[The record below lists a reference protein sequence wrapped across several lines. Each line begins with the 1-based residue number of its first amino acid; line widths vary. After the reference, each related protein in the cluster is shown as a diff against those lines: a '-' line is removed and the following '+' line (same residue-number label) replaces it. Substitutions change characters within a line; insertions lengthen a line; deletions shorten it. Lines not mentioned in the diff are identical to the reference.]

1 MDFPAYYVATGEDVF
16 APTEATTS
24 PWDESA
30 QHGGPPTALLATAME
45 RAVGDPQMRMARITA
60 EFLGVIPR
68 REGYVV
74 TRLVRPGRRIAL
86 TEADLVVDDR
96 TVVTARA
103 WHLRVGPPPPEG
115 THRPELPSR
124 PRPEP
129 QPQVYFPGLGSWGY
143 GESIEW
149 RYTVGGL
156 HRRGPGAVWT
166 RLRVPLIEGQPL
178 TGLQRMLVVADA
190 ANGISTELPLESWFF
205 IPTGLNVN
213 LLRHTEAEWVHLAA
227 ETDVGTDGI
236 GLTVGTLADDDG
248 ALGQLSQPLV
258 IAPR

>member
-1 MDFPAYYVATGEDVF
+1 VDFPAYYVATGLDVF
-16 APTEATTS
+16 APTAATTS

-45 RAVGDPQMRMARITA
+45 QAIGDPQMRTARITA

-68 REGYVV
+68 REAHVV
-74 TRLVRPGRRIAL
+74 TRVVRPGRRIAL
-86 TEADLVVDDR
+86 TEADLVVDGR

-103 WHLRVGPPPPEG
+103 WHLRVGRPPPEG
-115 THRPELPSR
+115 TNRPEAPSR
-124 PRPEP
+124 PHADP
-129 QPQVYFPGLGSWGY
+129 QPQVFFPGLDSWGY

-149 RYTVGGL
+149 RYTFGGL
-156 HRRGPGAVWT
+156 HRPGPGAVWT

-178 TGLQRMLVVADA
+178 TGLQRALVVADA
-190 ANGISTELPLESWFF
+190 ANGISTELPLESWYF

-213 LLRHTEAEWVHLAA
+213 LLRYTGAEWVHLAA

-248 ALGQLSQPLV
+248 TLGQLSQPLV

>member
-1 MDFPAYYVATGEDVF
+1 MDFPAYYVATGESVF

-45 RAVGDPQMRMARITA
+45 RALGDPGMRMARITA
-60 EFLGVIPR
+60 EFLGVIPK
-68 REGYVV
+68 REARVV
-74 TRLVRPGRRIAL
+74 ARVARPGRRIAL

-96 TVVTARA
+96 AVVTARA
-103 WHLRVGPPPPEG
+103 WHLRPGPPPPEG
-115 THRPELPSR
+115 THRPATQIL
-124 PRPEP
+124 PRPDP
-129 QPQVYFPGLGSWGY
+129 QPQIFFPGLESWGY

-149 RYTVGGL
+149 RYTLGGL
-156 HRRGPGAVWT
+156 SQPGPGAVWT
-166 RLRVPLIEGQPL
+166 RLRVPLLEGEPL
-178 TGLQRMLVVADA
+178 TGLQRTLVVADA
-190 ANGISTELPLESWFF
+190 ANGISTELPLESWYF

-213 LLRHTEAEWVHLAA
+213 LLRYTDAEWVHLAA

-248 ALGQLSQPLV
+248 AVGQISQPLM

>member
-1 MDFPAYYVATGEDVF
+1 VDFPAYYVATGEDVF

-68 REGYVV
+68 REARVV
-74 TRLVRPGRRIAL
+74 ARLVRPGRRIAL

-96 TVVTARA
+96 AVVTARA
-103 WHLRVGPPPPEG
+103 WHLRVGPAPPEG
-115 THRPELPSR
+115 THRPEAPSR

-129 QPQVYFPGLGSWGY
+129 QPQVYFPGLDSWGY

-156 HRRGPGAVWT
+156 HKKGPGAVWT
-166 RLRVPLIEGQPL
+166 RLRVPLIEGQLL

-190 ANGISTELPLESWFF
+190 ANGISTELPLESWYF

-213 LLRHTEAEWVHLAA
+213 LLRYAKGEWVHLAA
-227 ETDVGTDGI
+227 KTDVGTDGI
-236 GLTVGTLADDDG
+236 GFTVGTLADDTG
-248 ALGQLSQPLV
+248 SLGQLSQPLV

>member
-1 MDFPAYYVATGEDVF
+1 MRFSAYYVRAGEDVF
-16 APTEATTS
+16 GPTEATTS
-24 PWDESA
+24 PWDETA

-45 RAVGDPQMRMARITA
+45 RAIANPDMRIARMTA

-68 REGYVV
+68 REVRVV
-74 TRLVRPGRRIAL
+74 VRLVRPGRRIAL

-96 TVVTARA
+96 PVVTARA
-103 WHLRVGPPPPEG
+103 WHLRTGPRPPEG
-115 THRPELPSR
+115 THRPETPSW
-124 PRPEP
+124 PFPES
-129 QPQVYFPGLGSWGY
+129 QPQIFFPGLGRWGY

-149 RYTVGGL
+149 RYTSGAL
-156 HRRGPGAVWT
+156 YQPGPGAVWT
-166 RLRVPLIEGQPL
+166 RLRVPLIEGEPL

-213 LLRHTEAEWVHLAA
+213 LLRYTDAEWVHLAA

-236 GLTVGTLADDDG
+236 GITVGTLADDDG
-248 ALGQLSQPLV
+248 ALGQLSQPLM

>member
-1 MDFPAYYVATGEDVF
+1 VRFRAYYVSSGENVF

-30 QHGGPPTALLATAME
+30 QHGGPPTALLATVMD
-45 RAVGDPQMRMARITA
+45 RAIADPDMRMARITA

-68 REGYVV
+68 REAQVV
-74 TRLVRPGRRIAL
+74 ARVVRPGRRIAL
-86 TEADLVVDDR
+86 TEADLVVDGR

-103 WHLRVGPPPPEG
+103 WHLRAGSPPPEG
-115 THRPELPSR
+115 THRPEVPKR
-124 PRPEP
+124 PHPDP
-129 QPQVYFPGLGSWGY
+129 QPQVFFPGLDRWGY

-149 RYTVGGL
+149 RYTLGGL
-156 HRRGPGAVWT
+156 YQAGPGAAWT
-166 RLRVPLIEGQPL
+166 RLRVPLIDGEPL
-178 TGLQRMLVVADA
+178 TGLQRTLVVADA